1 MTRVGHPP
9 RQPQRTV
16 IILTVVVGAIATAV
30 AYFGSWEKPVT
41 PLSPQ
46 TASTGPTPTM
56 KSIVLPYDETEL
68 PAGPHQRT
76 FAVSCT
82 ICHSTRLVM
91 TQPPLARKKWG
102 EVVQKMIKTY
112 GAPIHPD
119 EAEQIADYLAA
130 SHSNSARE

>member
-1 MTRVGHPP
+1 MTQINDPP
-9 RQPQRTV
+9 RQPQRTA
-16 IILTVVVGAIATAV
+16 IILTVLVGAIATAV
-30 AYFGSWEKPVT
+30 AYFGSWEKSVT
-41 PLSPQ
+41 LPSPQ
-46 TASTGPTPTM
+46 TVTAGPTPTV

-76 FAVSCT
+76 FAVNCT

-130 SHSNSARE
+130 SHSNKAHE